1 MKTRGYKPY
10 EGRRHSIFWRI
21 LLALVILGVLLFSA
35 LSAVIGVNAR
45 SQIVGEPQAMVILGC
60 QVKPWGPSI
69 LLQDRLDTA
78 LEYLEEYPDL
88 PVVVSGGQGP
98 DEPTSEAQAMYDY
111 LVEHGIA
118 AERIV
123 QEDQSHNTVQNLL
136 YSRDLLAEL
145 GLDPAEDSVLFVS
158 NGFHLARI
166 RMLAERHGYGAVSTL
181 AAPVSDMPSAVKMF
195 FREPLA
201 LAKSF
206 LLDH

>member
-1 MKTRGYKPY
+1 
-10 EGRRHSIFWRI
+10 
-21 LLALVILGVLLFSA
+21 
-35 LSAVIGVNAR
+35 
-45 SQIVGEPQAMVILGC
+45 
-60 QVKPWGPSI
+60 
-69 LLQDRLDTA
+69 
-78 LEYLEEYPDL
+78 
-88 PVVVSGGQGP
+88 
-98 DEPTSEAQAMYDY
+98 MYDY

>member
-10 EGRRHSIFWRI
+10 EGRRRPIIWKL

-60 QVKPWGPSI
+60 QVKSWGPSI

-78 LEYLEEYPDL
+78 LEYLEEHPDL

-136 YSRDLLAEL
+136 YSRDQLVEL

>member
-10 EGRRHSIFWRI
+10 EGRRHPVIWKL
-21 LLALVILGVLLFSA
+21 LLALVILGVLLFGA
-35 LSAVIGVNAR
+35 LSAVIGANAH

-60 QVKPWGPSI
+60 QVKSWGPSV

-78 LEYLEEYPDL
+78 LEYLEEHPNL

-111 LVEHGIA
+111 LVEHGIE

-136 YSRDLLAEL
+136 YSSQRLVEL
-145 GLDPAEDSVLFVS
+145 GLDPAEDGVLFVS

-166 RMLAERHGYGAVSTL
+166 RMLAERHGYGAIATL
-181 AAPVSDMPSAVKMF
+181 AAPVSDMPSAIKMF